1 MEKDLG
7 TGGTEGAL
15 EEAGCDGGAFEDVN
29 RLLNGLF
36 DFLVR
41 RRDLGGSPESFL
53 EKSLAGPS
61 SGMLEVVVEVGR
73 LSVSPMSEAF
83 PGSSTSM
90 AVCLS
95 LAFSFV
101 GELDR
106 EFGDIHDFLLSLDNE
121 RAGER
126 DGDASSFLV
135 DSRRLLAG
143 FRSSEGSRLLD
154 ENGKN
159 LDARREFEGLN
170 SGSCSLGPFSDVGLE
185 SPDDEVEPCPSTAS
199 GFSSSSEIVP
209 LSSSKVVS
217 SRSLTRGKYV

>member
-1 MEKDLG
+1 MNK
-7 TGGTEGAL
+7 
-15 EEAGCDGGAFEDVN
+15 
-29 RLLNGLF
+29 LLNGLF

-41 RRDLGGSPESFL
+41 TRALDSPVSFL
-53 EKSLAGPS
+53 EKPLTGAS
-61 SGMLEVVVEVGR
+61 SGMLEVVVDVGR

-106 EFGDIHDFLLSLDNE
+106 EVGDIHDFLLSLDNE
-121 RAGER
+121 RAGESE
-126 DGDASSFLV
+126 GDASSFLV

-154 ENGKN
+154 EKGRN
-159 LDARREFEGLN
+159 LEARRELEGLN
-170 SGSCSLGPFSDVGLE
+170 SGSCSLGAFSDAGLE
-185 SPDDEVEPCPSTAS
+185 PPDDEAETCPSTAS
-199 GFSSSSEIVP
+199 DLSSSSEIVP
-209 LSSSKVVS
+209 FSSSSVGS
-217 SRSLTRGKYV
+217 SRPLTRGKYV